1 MDAVGGGELDIRH
14 IHCHARQARQ
24 TGPDGACRDGERR
37 ADRDDLGERARGAQL
52 QAELLAAETLDLDIP
67 LCPDAAGDG
76 GAEIGRVDLE
86 AWSCSIES
94 RHLIPT
100 ESRVVGDRCIRA
112 SRQAVQGLLDVD
124 GRRCPVDARVFR
136 PRCIGCQQDGVGGLV
151 AVAPEAESEFLS
163 ASAHEREK
171 LCAGRRHKADGIACE
186 SRQSL
191 EGSRRR
197 TEAADPIG
205 GGCRIRGGHKGHH
218 QLTRARD
225 RFERANACLD
235 DCCGGRAVEE
245 TLRCGHGC
253 KLLGFRAILAEPD
266 FEGLAGNER
275 QLGLL
280 DQLRCRIEQQ
290 HASHAVDV
298 VTECGGIKR
307 DGGCTAVWQEP
318 QCGLKG
324 HGGGVA
330 VDNAKLR
337 VAGQRHLH
345 SGAGGGG
352 PQADTIARLAA
363 EDHVLALRP
372 HGRHGR

>member
-1 MDAVGGGELDIRH
+1 MDAVVGCELAIRH

-24 TGPDGACRDGERR
+24 TGPDGACRVVERR

-86 AWSCSIES
+86 AWGCSIEPS
-94 RHLIPT
+94 HLIPT
-100 ESRVVGDRCIRA
+100 ESRVVGDRCIDARW
-112 SRQAVQGLLDVD
+112 QAVQGLLDVD

-136 PRCIGCQQDGVGGLV
+136 SRRIGRQQDGVGRLV

-171 LCAGRRHKADGIACE
+171 LGAARRHKADGIACYGRQGLE
-186 SRQSL
+186 SRS
-191 EGSRRR
+191 RR
-197 TEAADPIG
+197 TEAADPVG
-205 GGCRIRGGHKGHH
+205 GGCRFRGGHEGHH

-245 TLRCGHGC
+245 PLKRGHGR
-253 KLLGFRAILAEPD
+253 KQLGGRAIIAEPN
-266 FEGLAGNER
+266 FEGLAGNKR

-280 DQLRCRIEQQ
+280 DELWCRIEQQ
-290 HASHAVDV
+290 HATQAVDV
-298 VTECGGIKR
+298 VAECGGIKR
-307 DGGCTAVWQEP
+307 DGG
-318 QCGLKG
+318 
-324 HGGGVA
+324 
-330 VDNAKLR
+330 
-337 VAGQRHLH
+337 
-345 SGAGGGG
+345 
-352 PQADTIARLAA
+352 
-363 EDHVLALRP
+363 
-372 HGRHGR
+372 